1 MTQPQIFHLDKFL
14 RMLVNID
21 KNFFQGNK
29 KNDSFIE
36 MHETKHDDQILFSKL
51 QQMK

>member
-21 KNFFQGNK
+21 KKIFQGNK

-36 MHETKHDDQILFSKL
+36 MHEAKHDDQILFSKL